1 MQDLGIRL
9 KYTEQYCMS
18 TTSLQVAN
26 KVYPLFVYTL
36 PESACAQQSVCA
48 HACANRRLGVRVG
61 GASTVSGQSTYTT
74 NVGVY

>member
-26 KVYPLFVYTL
+26 KVYPLFVYKL
-36 PESACAQQSVCA
+36 IQVYSLLQAALGMYQRA
-48 HACANRRLGVRVG
+48 HARNNQFVHMRAQIVG
-61 GASTVSGQSTYTT
+61 
-74 NVGVY
+74 